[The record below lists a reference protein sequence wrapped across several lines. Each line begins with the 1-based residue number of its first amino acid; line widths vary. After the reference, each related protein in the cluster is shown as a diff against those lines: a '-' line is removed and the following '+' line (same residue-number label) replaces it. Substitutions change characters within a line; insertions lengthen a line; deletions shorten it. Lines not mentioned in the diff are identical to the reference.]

1 MNANDLPHSL
11 QSVFESQRAAFA
23 AAPYSPWD
31 ARAHRLRRLLDLVRD
46 NEAAIKEAI
55 DRDFGGRPAIE
66 TELAEIWPSLEEIR
80 GALRHGKGWMKPRRA
95 GVGRWFLPASGQVM
109 PQPLG
114 VVGIIVPW
122 NYPLYLAIGPMAAAL
137 AAGNRVMVKVS
148 EASPAFGDLFQALC
162 ARAFAP
168 EEITVITGGP
178 DVAAQFSALPFDH
191 LLFTGS
197 TSIGRLVMGAAA
209 RNLTPVTL
217 ELGGKSPTVI
227 APDYPMEHAVQRIL
241 AGKLMN
247 AGQTC
252 IAPDYLL
259 LPRGRE
265 AAFADAYQKAVTR
278 LYPRVVG
285 NPDYA
290 AIVNA
295 RQHARLQ
302 GLLDEARALGA
313 RVDDVGPPAM
323 DTPGSEAEA
332 RQMRPLLVFDLPAQA
347 RLLQDEIFGP
357 ILPVLPYDRLDTVI
371 AHINARPRPLALYW
385 FGEDEAARDRVLAGT
400 VSGGVTVNDTLM
412 HIAHDGLPFGGVGES
427 GLGAYHGETGFLRF
441 THEKAVFVQSRFG
454 RGDLLYPPFGARFDR
469 VMGLIRRL
477 LR

>member
-241 AGKLMN
+241 AGKLLN

-252 IAPDYLL
+252 IAPDYVL
-259 LPRGRE
+259 LPRGRIDEFVAE
-265 AAFADAYQKAVTR
+265 ARRQVRTMVPGGLADRGYCSV
-278 LYPRVVG
+278 
-285 NPDYA
+285 
-290 AIVNA
+290 VNA
-295 RQHARLQ
+295 RQYERLTRD
-302 GLLDEARALGA
+302 LDEAVARGSRTEALFEGA
-313 RVDDVGPPAM
+313 VRDDAGHRLAPIVLVDPPA
-323 DTPGSEAEA
+323 DSGV
-332 RQMRPLLVFDLPAQA
+332 MR
-347 RLLQDEIFGP
+347 DEIFGP
-357 ILPVLPYDRLDTVI
+357 LLPLIGYGDVDEALAFI
-371 AHINARPRPLALYW
+371 KARPRPLALYW
-385 FGEDEAARDRVLAGT
+385 FDHDRQRVARAMEDTHA
-400 VSGGVTVNDTLM
+400 GGVCINETLLHVAQESM
-412 HIAHDGLPFGGVGES
+412 PFGGVGPS
-427 GLGAYHGETGFLRF
+427 GMGHYHGRWGFETFSKMKPIFRQARLNGMKLFL
-441 THEKAVFVQSRFG
+441 
-454 RGDLLYPPFGARFDR
+454 PPYSPLARR
-469 VMGLIRRL
+469 VLGMMKRM
-477 LR
+477 